1 MRPPLREGERLCRRG
16 RPVLSPSTT
25 SLGKRCPGDGPTF
38 PFFIPKISQKIFY
51 KILILH
57 LSYLLLTWYN
67 YQVSILEGMEAE
79 FGLTNIHNLYTFQ
92 NLIVVLYVCTECPNM
107 G

>member
-1 MRPPLREGERLCRRG
+1 MSRRWPNFPLFY
-16 RPVLSPSTT
+16 
-25 SLGKRCPGDGPTF
+25 PGNF
-38 PFFIPKISQKIFY
+38 PKIFY

-92 NLIVVLYVCTECPNM
+92 NLIVVLYECTECPNM

>member
-1 MRPPLREGERLCRRG
+1 MPEEEVCLFPLHHQSRQKMSRRW
-16 RPVLSPSTT
+16 PNFPLFY
-25 SLGKRCPGDGPTF
+25 PGNF
-38 PFFIPKISQKIFY
+38 PKIFY

-92 NLIVVLYVCTECPNM
+92 NLIVVLYECTECPNM

>member
-1 MRPPLREGERLCRRG
+1 M
-16 RPVLSPSTT
+16 
-25 SLGKRCPGDGPTF
+25 
-38 PFFIPKISQKIFY
+38 
-51 KILILH
+51 ILH

-79 FGLTNIHNLYTFQ
+79 FGLANIHNLYTFQ